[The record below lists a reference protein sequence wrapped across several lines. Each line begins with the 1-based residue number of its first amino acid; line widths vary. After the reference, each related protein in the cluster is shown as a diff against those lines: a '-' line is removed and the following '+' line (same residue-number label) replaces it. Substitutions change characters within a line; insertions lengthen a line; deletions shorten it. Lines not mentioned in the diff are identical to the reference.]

1 MRVLILLSLI
11 VGVFSKCPETPM
23 EAMQVVNGAEL
34 MDCVGTELA
43 YLFIE
48 SGCCKP
54 PEDKVRSKRCHN
66 MGAAAYLR
74 DIDLKRTVIL
84 KIKMNYKGTCVLFK

>member
-1 MRVLILLSLI
+1 MRVLIILMTVASAFSA
-11 VGVFSKCPETPM
+11 FSKCPESPH
-23 EAMQVVNGAEL
+23 EALELVNGAEL

-43 YLFIE
+43 YLFTE

-54 PEDKVRSKRCHN
+54 PEDKLRSKRCHN

-74 DIDLKRTVIL
+74 DIDLSTYCK
-84 KIKMNYKGTCVLFK
+84 FKNKNEL